1 MGIRHG
7 EKTILKKISAWESM
21 ISKWLADES
30 CVIPVIC
37 DAFSQDNFV
46 WCVVGGVAFTFRSS
60 SVLRVRRMRIVESAH
75 SVDLAV

>member
-7 EKTILKKISAWESM
+7 EKTILRKISAWEST

-46 WCVVGGVAFTFRSS
+46 WCVVG
-60 SVLRVRRMRIVESAH
+60 VLLSLLVPPQCSE
-75 SVDLAV
+75 